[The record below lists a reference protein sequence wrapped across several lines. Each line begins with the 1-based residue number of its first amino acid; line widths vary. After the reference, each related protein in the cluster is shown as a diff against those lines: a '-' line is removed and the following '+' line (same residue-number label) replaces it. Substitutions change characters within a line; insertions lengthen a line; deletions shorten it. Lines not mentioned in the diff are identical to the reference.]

1 MGQDAT
7 EKGARSTGVEEK
19 APRDEAKKAVKPEGG
34 DAEKETRGAASQ
46 KPGDK
51 GESKGMKK
59 GTRIAL
65 IACMIVLIG
74 VAVTGFAY
82 LGSIN
87 SQLKQIE
94 SLESEGEEP
103 IVPAESDGD
112 ELADNPI
119 DFASLV
125 EENPDVYAWISIPN
139 TNVNYPILQ
148 SSIDDLFY
156 FDHASDGSEN
166 VYGAIFTQRANA
178 KDFTDPVTMVY
189 GHRSHGTG
197 VLFSTLHN
205 FEDPTFFEENST
217 FYIYTPGHILTY
229 EIVSA
234 YQYDNRH
241 VLNTFDFSDPA
252 VLQSYYDYVCN
263 PDSLVKNVREGV
275 TLTTDDKIVQLSTC
289 MADWEETQRYI
300 VTGVLIDDQAT
311 N

>member
-1 MGQDAT
+1 MGHDAT
-7 EKGARSTGVEEK
+7 GNRTPDKTGDEK
-19 APRDEAKKAVKPEGG
+19 AKAPVQPEGSSP
-34 DAEKETRGAASQ
+34 AGAS
-46 KPGDK
+46 GRK
-51 GESKGMKK
+51 GV
-59 GTRIAL
+59 RIAL
-65 IACMIVLIG
+65 IVCMVALIG
-74 VAVTGFAY
+74 VAVAGFSY
-82 LGSIN
+82 LASVNG
-87 SQLKQIE
+87 QLRKIE

-103 IVPAESDGD
+103 VVPQESTGD
-112 ELADNPI
+112 ETMDNPI

-166 VYGAIFTQRANA
+166 VYGAIFTQRVSS
-178 KDFTDPVTMVY
+178 KDFTDPVTVVY

-205 FEDPTFFEENST
+205 FEDPAFFEENST
-217 FYIYTPGHILTY
+217 FYIYTPGHVLTY
-229 EIVSA
+229 QIISA

-241 VLNTFDFSDPA
+241 ILNSFDFSDPE
-252 VLQSYYDYVCN
+252 VLQSYFDYVCN
-263 PDSLVKNVREGV
+263 PDSLVKNVREGAS
-275 TLTTDDKIVQLSTC
+275 LTADDRIVQLSTC

>member
-1 MGQDAT
+1 MGHDAT
-7 EKGARSTGVEEK
+7 GNRTPDKTGDEK
-19 APRDEAKKAVKPEGG
+19 AKAPVQPEGSSPAG
-34 DAEKETRGAASQ
+34 ASGRRGV
-46 KPGDK
+46 
-51 GESKGMKK
+51 
-59 GTRIAL
+59 RIAL
-65 IACMIVLIG
+65 IVCMVALIG
-74 VAVTGFAY
+74 VAVAGFSY
-82 LGSIN
+82 LASVNG
-87 SQLKQIE
+87 QLRKIE

-103 IVPAESDGD
+103 VVPQESTGD
-112 ELADNPI
+112 ETMDNPI

-166 VYGAIFTQRANA
+166 VYGAIFTQRVSS
-178 KDFTDPVTMVY
+178 KDFTDPVTVVY

-205 FEDPTFFEENST
+205 FEDPAFFEENST
-217 FYIYTPGHILTY
+217 FYIYTPGHVLTY
-229 EIVSA
+229 QIISA

-241 VLNTFDFSDPA
+241 ILNSFDFSDPE
-252 VLQSYYDYVCN
+252 VLQSYFDYVCN
-263 PDSLVKNVREGV
+263 PDSLVKNVREGAS
-275 TLTTDDKIVQLSTC
+275 LTADDRIVQLSTC

>member
-1 MGQDAT
+1 MGHDAT
-7 EKGARSTGVEEK
+7 GNRTPDKTEDDKAK
-19 APRDEAKKAVKPEGG
+19 APAPSEGG
-34 DAEKETRGAASQ
+34 SPSGGA
-46 KPGDK
+46 G
-51 GESKGMKK
+51 KK
-59 GTRIAL
+59 GGVRIAL
-65 IACMIVLIG
+65 IVCMVVLIG
-74 VAVTGFAY
+74 VAVAGFSY
-82 LGSIN
+82 LASVN

-103 IVPAESDGD
+103 VVPQEATGD
-112 ELADNPI
+112 ETVDNPI

-125 EENPDVYAWISIPN
+125 EENPDIYAWISIPN

-166 VYGAIFTQRANA
+166 VYGAIFTQRVSS
-178 KDFTDPVTMVY
+178 KDFTDPVTVVY

-205 FEDPTFFEENST
+205 FEDATFFEENTT
-217 FYIYTPGHILTY
+217 FYIYTPGHVLTY
-229 EIVSA
+229 EIISA

-241 VLNTFDFSDPA
+241 ILNSFDFSDPE
-252 VLQSYYDYVCN
+252 VLQSYFDYVCN